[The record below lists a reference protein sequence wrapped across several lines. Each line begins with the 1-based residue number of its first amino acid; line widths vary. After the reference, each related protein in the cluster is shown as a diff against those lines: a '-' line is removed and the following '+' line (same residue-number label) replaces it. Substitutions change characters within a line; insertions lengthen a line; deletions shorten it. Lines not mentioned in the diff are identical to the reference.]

1 MKSGARLDTAIK
13 LLDMMDDGDSRPA
26 DKLLSDWARANRFA
40 GSKDRQAIAGMVY
53 GVLRRHSQIDWWLV
67 RCDINV
73 FANRQRV
80 LIWLSLWDGKN
91 LKKLTEWFDGGKYA
105 PKELSAG
112 ETRMLVELENKQP
125 DSDNQP
131 IDVKGNFPK
140 WMEKR
145 FVRLYGDDT
154 VRQLSIMSN
163 EATVDIRVNTLKG
176 TREEAKDALAREKI
190 YVAETKFSPN
200 GLRLNLRKP
209 LSGCEAFKSGLIE
222 IQDEGSQILSSLVDA
237 KPGAKVVDFCAGAG
251 GKTLALAADM
261 NNSGRIVACDISEGR
276 LKRAAVRLKRAGV
289 HMVERRP
296 LTSERDKWI
305 KRRAGRFGGG
315 FDRVLVD
322 APCSGTGTWR
332 RNPDSKWR
340 LTSKDLDELAK
351 LQFSILDSASRL
363 VMAGGRLIYATCSLL
378 PEENEVIVD
387 RFLNE
392 NKNFFI
398 HPLKDI
404 WQDVMDCPCPVDGDM
419 LRLTPADHGT
429 DGFFAAILER
439 KLT

>member
-1 MKSGARLDTAIK
+1 MKLGARLDTAIK
-13 LLDMMDDGDSRPA
+13 LLDMMDDGDGRPA

-53 GVLRRHSQIDWWLV
+53 GVLRRRAQIDWWLL
-67 RCDINV
+67 RCAINV

-80 LIWLSLWDGKN
+80 LVWLSLWDGKE
-91 LKKLTEWFDGGKYA
+91 LETLTEWFDGGKYA
-105 PKELSAG
+105 PKELSPG
-112 ETRMLVELENKQP
+112 ETRLLVELKGQDPSIDCQP
-125 DSDNQP
+125 V
-131 IDVKGNFPK
+131 DVKGNFPS

-145 FVRLYGDDT
+145 FVKLFGDDAT
-154 VRQLSIMSN
+154 RQLATMAD
-163 EATVDIRVNTLKG
+163 EAPVDLRVNTLKG
-176 TREEAKDALAREKI
+176 TREEAKDALAREGI
-190 YVAETKFSPN
+190 NVVETAFSPN
-200 GLRLNLRKP
+200 GLRLKTRKP
-209 LSGCEAFKSGLIE
+209 LSGTEAFKSGLIE
-222 IQDEGSQILSSLVDA
+222 VQDEGSQILSMLVDA

-251 GKTLALAADM
+251 GKTLAMAATM
-261 NNSGRIVACDISEGR
+261 NNLGRIVACDISEGR

-289 HMVERRP
+289 HMVERRT

-340 LTSKDLDELAK
+340 LKPNDLDELSK
-351 LQFSILDSASRL
+351 LQFSILESASRL
-363 VMAGGRLIYATCSLL
+363 VSPGGRLIYATCSML
-378 PEENEVIVD
+378 PEENDVPVQQ
-387 RFLNE
+387 FLND
-392 NKNFFI
+392 NPSFFI
-398 HPLKDI
+398 HPVKAVWKD
-404 WQDVMDCPCPVDGDM
+404 VFECACPVDDDM

>member
-1 MKSGARLDTAIK
+1 MKLGARLDTAIK
-13 LLDMMDDGDSRPA
+13 LLDMMDDGDGRPA

-40 GSKDRQAIAGMVY
+40 GSKDRQAIAAMVY
-53 GVLRRHSQIDWWLV
+53 GVLRRKSQLDWWLH
-67 RCDINV
+67 RTGITT

-80 LIWLSLWDGKN
+80 LVWLSLWDGKE
-91 LKKLTEWFDGGKYA
+91 LEILTEWFDGGKYA

-112 ETRMLVELENKQP
+112 ETRMLVELKGKDATNDCQG
-125 DSDNQP
+125 
-131 IDVKGNFPK
+131 VAVRGNFPE

-145 FVRLYGDDT
+145 FVKLFGDD
-154 VRQLSIMSN
+154 VNRQMTIMGN
-163 EATVDIRVNTLKG
+163 EAPVDLRVNTLKG
-176 TREEAKDALAREKI
+176 TREEAKEALARESI
-190 YVAETKFSPN
+190 YVIETGLSPV
-200 GLRLNLRKP
+200 GLRLKTRKP
-209 LSGCEAFKSGLIE
+209 LSGTEAFKSGLIE
-222 IQDEGSQILSSLVDA
+222 VQDEGSQILSLLVDA

-251 GKTLALAADM
+251 GKTLAIAATM
-261 NNSGRIVACDISEGR
+261 NNSGRIVACDVSEGR

-289 HMVERRP
+289 HMVERRT

-340 LTSKDLDELAK
+340 LRPNDLDELSK
-351 LQFSILDSASRL
+351 LQSSILESASRL
-363 VMAGGRLIYATCSLL
+363 VSPGGRLIYATCSLL
-378 PEENEVIVD
+378 PEENEVPVQQ
-387 RFLNE
+387 FLND
-392 NKNFFI
+392 NPSFFI
-398 HPLKDI
+398 HPVKEIWKDVF
-404 WQDVMDCPCPVDGDM
+404 DTDCPVDSEM

-439 KLT
+439 KL